1 MDICCI
7 CHSFF
12 FFCSLDILDSIIH
25 YTVVVGYDRNIST
38 AKSQKRKKTFQS
50 TETRSKQSLVWASK
64 KKKSVKNKLLP
75 FIITQKHYGL
85 DGGGGGGKSDGG
97 GATAQLYIEKRFWN
111 LLKTFPIIYFVWK
124 KKHRLPSWRQFFF
137 LFFFLVGLKKKHQ
150 HRKQQEKKKQKQ
162 KSFPVIKFNLIHH
175 PSHCLRIFV
184 IHSLIWIFT
193 L

>member
-124 KKHRLPSWRQFFF
+124 KNTDCLLGDSFFSCFFF
-137 LFFFLVGLKKKHQ
+137 GWFKKKTSTSKTT
-150 HRKQQEKKKQKQ
+150 REKKTKTK
-162 KSFPVIKFNLIHH
+162 
-175 PSHCLRIFV
+175 IF
-184 IHSLIWIFT
+184 SRN
-193 L
+193 